1 MPEHCQKMMQSL
13 KYIFQRKNLDAPKK
27 QFETVLPFANLCP
40 WMAKN
45 ILQVEKLSIFK
56 YYNDICLN
64 FTTSATKV
72 GNTMNCPPKKNLKRG
87 IIHVC
92 VDDNLPKIINQVFT
106 YGEHTYRIF
115 IEVTMVSFSPIW

>member
-1 MPEHCQKMMQSL
+1 MILNLISL
-13 KYIFQRKNLDAPKK
+13 IF
-27 QFETVLPFANLCP
+27 TISV
-40 WMAKN
+40 AK
-45 ILQVEKLSIFK
+45 V
-56 YYNDICLN
+56 
-64 FTTSATKV
+64 V
-72 GNTMNCPPKKNLKRG
+72 NTLNCPPKNSKRG